1 MRVFTADGPIP
12 EAFKGAAVALGV
24 MDGVHRGHQSVLRAA
39 GEATAARV
47 APLAAAVFEP
57 HPRTHFQP
65 DAPPFRL
72 QTAAQRARALSACGA
87 GAIFEIPFGPSLAA
101 LTADQFVEEVLARRL
116 GVSHVAVGFDFRFGQ
131 GRAGD
136 VDALARAGA
145 VHGFSVSVTQPVLRA
160 GEKISST
167 AIRARL
173 AAGDARAAADM
184 LTRPWAIEGVVIAG
198 AQRGRTIGVPTA
210 NIALGAYQRPR
221 FGVYAV
227 RVDLGDGALRP
238 GVANCGVK
246 PTVGADEP
254 LLETHVFDYE
264 GDLYGRAI
272 EVSFIDFIRPERAF
286 ASLDALKAQIGDDTA
301 AARTLLAA
309 RP

>member
-1 MRVFTADGPIP
+1 M
-12 EAFKGAAVALGV
+12 GAAVALGV
-24 MDGVHRGHQSVLRAA
+24 MDGVHRGHQGVLRAA
-39 GEATAARV
+39 SEATAAHGAR
-47 APLAAAVFEP
+47 LAAAVFEP
-57 HPRTHFQP
+57 HPRAHFQP

-72 QTAAQRARALSACGA
+72 QTAAQRARALTACGA
-87 GAIFEIPFGPSLAA
+87 GAIFEIPFGPGLAA

-136 VDALARAGA
+136 AGALARAGA
-145 VHGFSVSVTQPVLRA
+145 VHGFSVSVTQPVLRG

-173 AAGDARAAADM
+173 ADGDVRAAADM
-184 LTRPWAIEGVVIAG
+184 LTRPWAIEGEVIAG

-227 RVDLGDGALRP
+227 RVDLGVGVLRP

-264 GDLYGRAI
+264 GDLYGRVI
-272 EVSFIDFIRPERAF
+272 EVSLIDFIRPERAF
-286 ASLDALKAQIGDDTA
+286 ASLDALKAQIGDDAA
-301 AARTLLAA
+301 AARALLAA
-309 RP
+309 GA